1 MLICVCVLAYLM
13 HHITLRLL
21 CLSVCAVRRSLVHWT
36 SLGSSVSARS
46 VPNFC
51 NIWAVV
57 FTVMAKFSIAYGNR
71 LKCYSAMSS
80 NLAHHTPAIMSNL
93 WNFYSFTVSSF
104 RDMVLNTTV
113 SQYSLFGD
121 VSTDCDSIPGFLL
134 TLGSA
139 GFYPHSHVGQRASS
153 ASRSA
158 NTVHCFKCPLLLSK
172 IGSTISH
179 CQCCCKMGNVKSCVT
194 GEQAVQRPC

>member
-1 MLICVCVLAYLM
+1 M

-57 FTVMAKFSIAYGNR
+57 FTVMAKFSTAYGNR
-71 LKCYSAMSS
+71 LTCYSAISS

-93 WNFYSFTVSSF
+93 WKLYNFIVSSY
-104 RDMVLNTTV
+104 RYMVLNTTV
-113 SQYSLFGD
+113 SQCSLFGG

-139 GFYPHSHVGQRASS
+139 GFYPHSHVGQTASS
-153 ASRSA
+153 ASQSA
-158 NTVHCFKCPLLLSK
+158 NTVHCFTCSIIIK
-172 IGSTISH
+172 
-179 CQCCCKMGNVKSCVT
+179 
-194 GEQAVQRPC
+194 

>member
-1 MLICVCVLAYLM
+1 MVELNSRLSCCEAPVLTRYTSVKILALSHVNMCVCVLAYLM

-57 FTVMAKFSIAYGNR
+57 FTVMAKFSMAYGNR
-71 LKCYSAMSS
+71 LTCYSAMSS

-93 WNFYSFTVSSF
+93 
-104 RDMVLNTTV
+104 VLNATV
-113 SQYSLFGD
+113 SQCSLFGG

-139 GFYPHSHVGQRASS
+139 GFYPHSHVGQTASS

-158 NTVHCFKCPLLLSK
+158 NTVHCFTCSIIIK
-172 IGSTISH
+172 
-179 CQCCCKMGNVKSCVT
+179 
-194 GEQAVQRPC
+194 